1 MKFRTKY
8 SRPKSKSITF
18 YPEKSLTIGSAKD
31 ECDINKIL
39 DTYKR
44 TGMLPN
50 SLSGNSFLARN
61 PMYGD
66 FSDVTDYT
74 SIRYK
79 LDEAERQFM
88 ELPAHIRKRFDNDPQ
103 KLVEFIDNPGNYE
116 EAVKLGIV
124 EKRNSQLINNGEK
137 PAEPARIDKS
147 AVGEAGTA
155 GTADKSVG
163 TQPS

>member
-1 MKFRTKY
+1 MKFITKY

-18 YPEKSLTIGSAKD
+18 DPEKSLTIGSAKD

-44 TGMLPN
+44 TGVLPN
-50 SLSGNSFLARN
+50 SLTGNSFLSRN

-103 KLVEFIDNPGNYE
+103 KLVEFIDDSGNYD
-116 EAVKLGIV
+116 EAVKLGLV
-124 EKRNSQLINNGEK
+124 EKRENYM
-137 PAEPARIDKS
+137 
-147 AVGEAGTA
+147 V
-155 GTADKSVG
+155 
-163 TQPS
+163 

>member
-18 YPEKSLTIGSAKD
+18 DPDKSLTIGSAKD

-50 SLSGNSFLARN
+50 SVSGNSFLARN

-66 FSDVTDYT
+66 FSNATDFT
-74 SIRYK
+74 TIRYK

-103 KLVEFIDNPGNYE
+103 KLIEFIDGEGNYE
-116 EAVKLGIV
+116 EAVKLGLV
-124 EKRNSQLINNGEK
+124 EKRNQQIDTAVK
-137 PAEPARIDKS
+137 PTETARTEQS
-147 AVGEAGTA
+147 AVVEAGTA
-155 GTADKSVG
+155 PAGAEKAVG
-163 TQPS
+163 TI